1 MIQTIPWGAVVI
13 SGCMIVYVIF
23 LGFASYSPSF
33 ENKNFYGEYPAIAG
47 NLPSIYRG
55 MRSDDSNLNSSIST
69 VSYDPWDLCDLPK
82 YDVWDEEIIPY
93 VNPNKD
99 PLKDCDRTFKPFT
112 ELKNSSWRVVSLNKN
127 LECKTRCHRR
137 KSERQNEISKWNF
150 TQGPVDCEFLE
161 AVCSENKEDVYGY
174 LHSQVIPKPPIE
186 KPKIDTAGLMQFDVF
201 VILLDSLS
209 YSQGKRSLPR
219 TLSYFTNH
227 MDGVIFPYMN
237 KIGENSR
244 PNGIPIW
251 FGKSLEKIDRSLF
264 DEEVIPPDW
273 SHKYFCKTFKDNET
287 NIFSEFHDY
296 GYRTLLAE
304 DWAEGTMN
312 WPNCVGFDKPPIDHF
327 MRPFQNAYERK
338 GQGAPITQK
347 HLKGGKLCRQ
357 THNTLLDYMGQFI
370 NAYPDQKKFGWVWAI
385 DLGHNSENGFTHAD
399 KDFHNF
405 LIEHRKKLDNSFV
418 FLLGDHGLRFGG
430 VRNTFVGAL
439 DVNNPFTAI
448 SIPKVLRNTT
458 NILEYVAENA
468 KNIQSHYDT
477 RATILDIMK
486 YQSAKS
492 FTETEA
498 RQFPEEK
505 GYSYIRK
512 QPSTPRNCRNMPIP
526 LEYCICQFKK
536 SKVPRNTKTAKEI
549 GKALAFAVN
558 TQIEDGNFTGNCIK
572 MEWEKT
578 LSLEMYD
585 HQFKGATLYTVTAQM
600 KEPSKA
606 EFKSNVKIVD
616 GKIKVLG
623 MVERSNR
630 YGKTADCINEN
641 KLIFFEGWRSLTWV
655 AYVLYFGAQWAI
667 GAYNFVKTDEV
678 AKNYFREEMILRYN
692 VCVDNL
698 SSLAMVAFDPSS
710 GDIRWWNLMT
720 VVNMSFIMAIQ
731 YAIMIHCGYSM
742 FTKME
747 EKLQNFSTMHKNHHK
762 QLFKTLMLQGL
773 YAATICLIAI
783 QFVYRYWA
791 VFDENKLEFF
801 EGWRSLI
808 WVAYVLY
815 FGAQWAIGAYNF
827 VKTDE
832 VAKNYF
838 REEMI
843 LRYNVCVD
851 SLPSLALVAFDPS
864 SGDVRWWNL
873 MTIANMY
880 FIMTIQ
886 FVIMIHSGYS
896 MFTKMEEKLQN
907 FSTMHKNHHKQLFK
921 TLMLQKYCS
930 VCGNS
935 CAFAK
940 RIAWNTQETRRQGRC
955 DLDIEVMEVHH

>member
-1 MIQTIPWGAVVI
+1 MQSAQITTSIPILPSETVLPTQPQNVEFKNSLSSRINLFEGFVDQSFSELANPYQPVMPLMQRDSLLGANSYYNSTVSRTYDPSQGHGANNETIHLRSQQQKRKPRVLFTQNQVNELEERFKKQRYVTATEREELAQCLGLTATQMIQTIPWGAVVV
-13 SGCMIVYVIF
+13 SGCMVVYVIF

-33 ENKNFYGEYPAIAG
+33 ENKNVYGEYRAIAG
-47 NLPSIYRG
+47 NYPDLYRG
-55 MRSDDSNLNSSIST
+55 MRSDDSSPNSSDT
-69 VSYDPWDLCDLPK
+69 PVTYDPWDLCDLPK

-112 ELKNSSWRVVSLNKN
+112 ELKNSSWSVVSPNKN

-430 VRNTFVGAL
+430 VRNTFIGAL

-448 SIPKVLRNTT
+448 SIPKVLRNATK
-458 NILEYVAENA
+458 ILEYVAENA

-536 SKVPRNTKTAKEI
+536 SKVPRNTKTAEEI
-549 GKALAFAVN
+549 GKALALAVN
-558 TQIEDGNFTGNCIK
+558 TQIEDGNFTDSCIK

-630 YGKTADCINEN
+630 YGKTADCIKSEYHRPYCYC
-641 KLIFFEGWRSLTWV
+641 K
-655 AYVLYFGAQWAI
+655 
-667 GAYNFVKTDEV
+667 K
-678 AKNYFREEMILRYN
+678 
-692 VCVDNL
+692 
-698 SSLAMVAFDPSS
+698 
-710 GDIRWWNLMT
+710 
-720 VVNMSFIMAIQ
+720 
-731 YAIMIHCGYSM
+731 
-742 FTKME
+742 
-747 EKLQNFSTMHKNHHK
+747 QN
-762 QLFKTLMLQGL
+762 G
-773 YAATICLIAI
+773 
-783 QFVYRYWA
+783 
-791 VFDENKLEFF
+791 
-801 EGWRSLI
+801 
-808 WVAYVLY
+808 
-815 FGAQWAIGAYNF
+815 
-827 VKTDE
+827 
-832 VAKNYF
+832 
-838 REEMI
+838 
-843 LRYNVCVD
+843 
-851 SLPSLALVAFDPS
+851 
-864 SGDVRWWNL
+864 
-873 MTIANMY
+873 
-880 FIMTIQ
+880 
-886 FVIMIHSGYS
+886 
-896 MFTKMEEKLQN
+896 
-907 FSTMHKNHHKQLFK
+907 
-921 TLMLQKYCS
+921 
-930 VCGNS
+930 
-935 CAFAK
+935 
-940 RIAWNTQETRRQGRC
+940 
-955 DLDIEVMEVHH
+955 